1 MMTPIEQEK
10 PKKPDMIDEL
20 TAAAKLLHGLGWR
33 SPFEVEALEGHVQA
47 VKELHREVEGPGFTY
62 CAECDRLS
70 GGVFGACV
78 YPCSTA
84 RALGVEG

>member
-1 MMTPIEQEK
+1 MTERSIGDVLENERV
-10 PKKPDMIDEL
+10 
-20 TAAAKLLHGLGWR
+20 LHQQVQRLRGY
-33 SPFEVEALEGHVQA
+33 VQA
-47 VKELHREVEGPGFTY
+47 VRELHREVEGPGFTY